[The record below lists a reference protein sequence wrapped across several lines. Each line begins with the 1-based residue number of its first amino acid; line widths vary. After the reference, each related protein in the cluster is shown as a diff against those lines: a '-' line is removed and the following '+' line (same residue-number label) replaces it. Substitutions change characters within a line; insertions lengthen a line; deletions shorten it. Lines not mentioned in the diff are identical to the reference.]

1 MIPYNL
7 SCDSRI
13 DTNLCLALKT
23 NIYFESRFWC
33 QNIEKKRGQGINK
46 EETKFVA
53 VNIRLFRG
61 RSFTVCT
68 LQEKAAW
75 SFIYLN

>member
-1 MIPYNL
+1 MPKY
-7 SCDSRI
+7 R
-13 DTNLCLALKT
+13 
-23 NIYFESRFWC
+23 
-33 QNIEKKRGQGINK
+33 KKRGQGMNK

-53 VNIRLFRG
+53 VNLRLFRG